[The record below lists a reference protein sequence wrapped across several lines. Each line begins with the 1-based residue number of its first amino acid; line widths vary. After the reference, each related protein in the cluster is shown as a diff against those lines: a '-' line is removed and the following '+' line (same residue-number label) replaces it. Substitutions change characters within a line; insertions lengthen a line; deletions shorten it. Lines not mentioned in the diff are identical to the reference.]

1 MSEQVIDHEIT
12 EDDKLWALLAYVGI
26 PPVLA
31 PLFILVSNDK
41 KGRPFLRYHAIQSLA
56 GLFIAGVSC
65 IPLIG
70 CCLSPIYVIVY
81 AYFGL
86 KAYEGQWV
94 EIPYLTDFLRDKGWL
109 E

>member
-1 MSEQVIDHEIT
+1 MSEQIVDNEIT
-12 EDDKLWALLAYVGI
+12 QDDKLWALLAYVCI
-26 PPVLA
+26 PPVIA
-31 PLFILVSNDK
+31 PLIILLSDDK
-41 KGRPFLRYHAIQSLA
+41 KERPFLRYHAVQSLA

-70 CCLSPIYVIVY
+70 CCLSPLYALIY

-86 KAYEGQWV
+86 KAYDGQWV
-94 EIPYLTDFLRDKGWL
+94 EIPYLTNFLRGQGWL

>member
-41 KGRPFLRYHAIQSLA
+41 KGRPFLRL
-56 GLFIAGVSC
+56 LFIS
-65 IPLIG
+65 
-70 CCLSPIYVIVY
+70 
-81 AYFGL
+81 
-86 KAYEGQWV
+86 
-94 EIPYLTDFLRDKGWL
+94 
-109 E
+109 